1 MTRKRKRASISY
13 NEEGEE
19 EVNIEEDEVLV
30 KDEPV
35 TPPGEPADDTAPP
48 TTLEAEADEV
58 PDERA
63 ELDIKQM
70 KPDVSLSYQGEQP
83 YRIAAST
90 DFRIWHVLS
99 SARPHH

>member
-13 NEEGEE
+13 NEDGEE
-19 EVNIEEDEVLV
+19 EVSMEEDDVLV

-48 TTLEAEADEV
+48 TAVEAEAEAD

-63 ELDIKQM
+63 ERDIKQM
-70 KPDVSLSYQGEQP
+70 KPDVSLSYQGELAHC
-83 YRIAAST
+83 R
-90 DFRIWHVLS
+90 
-99 SARPHH
+99 